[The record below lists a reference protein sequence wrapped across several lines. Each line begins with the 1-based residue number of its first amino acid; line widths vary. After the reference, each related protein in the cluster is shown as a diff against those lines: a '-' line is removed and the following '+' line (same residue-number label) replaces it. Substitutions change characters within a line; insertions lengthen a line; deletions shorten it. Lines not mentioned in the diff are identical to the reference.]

1 MRDDPKDAAS
11 APHDHSLDP
20 SDWPSFRTAAHR
32 AVDFGLDH
40 LQNRRDQPVWRP
52 MPPEVR
58 ARWAAPLPLGPAP
71 LNDVLDDLAQN
82 LLPYGMG
89 NTHPRFFGWY
99 MGGGNPTGAIADFL
113 AAIEAS
119 NLGGGDTAA
128 AAMDTQV
135 CRWLVSA
142 MGFPDA
148 ASATL
153 VSGGS
158 VANMIGLTVARNA
171 MAGVDVRRDGI
182 TDLPQPL
189 VFYAS
194 TEAHSANQKAI
205 EALGLGSRALRL
217 VPTDADFRM
226 DLAALSAAVTEDRA
240 AGRKP
245 ACVIGTAG
253 TTSTGSIDAL
263 NALAD
268 FCAAQG
274 LWFHVDG
281 AIGAMLRLSHTHGN
295 LVAGMDRADSL
306 ALDLHKWFQAP
317 FACGAA
323 ILRDGQRHFE
333 TFNLHGAYLQEM
345 PRGLASG
352 PFLAD
357 YGLDLSRS
365 LMALKVWMMLREK
378 GVAPFGALCDHQIGL
393 AQRLT
398 QAIHRSQDL
407 ELVAPTV
414 LNIVCFRHR
423 GRPGMTE
430 DQRKDFNIELM
441 LRIQESGVA
450 VPTDTTIAGHHS
462 LRAAIV
468 NHRCQPQ
475 DIDLFVAALHQTG
488 AELLTA
494 A

>member
-1 MRDDPKDAAS
+1 MPRDPGHPDELS
-11 APHDHSLDP
+11 ADHSLDP
-20 SDWPSFRTAAHR
+20 SDWPSFRVAAHR
-32 AVDFGLDH
+32 AVDLGLDN
-40 LQNRRDQPVWRP
+40 LQTRRDLPVWRP

-71 LNDVLDDLAQN
+71 LDRVLDDLAQN
-82 LLPYGMG
+82 LLPFGMG

-99 MGGGNPTGAIADFL
+99 MGGSNPTGAVADFL

-128 AAMDTQV
+128 AAMDAQV

-142 MGFPDA
+142 MGFPDT

-158 VANMIGLTVARNA
+158 MANMIGLTVARNA

-182 TDLPQPL
+182 TDLPHPL

-194 TEAHSANQKAI
+194 SEAHSANQKAI

-217 VPTDADFRM
+217 VPTDADFRI
-226 DLAALSAAVTEDRA
+226 DLAALSAAVTEDRT

-253 TTSTGSIDAL
+253 TTSTGSIDDL
-263 NALAD
+263 TALAD

-281 AIGAMLRLSHTHGN
+281 AIGAMLRLSQTYGD
-295 LVAGMDRADSL
+295 LVAGLDRADSL

-317 FACGAA
+317 LACGAA
-323 ILRDGQRHFE
+323 ILRDGQRHFD
-333 TFNLHGAYLQEM
+333 TFNLHGAYLQKM
-345 PRGLASG
+345 PRGVASG
-352 PFLAD
+352 PHLGD

-365 LMALKVWMMLREK
+365 LMALKVWLMLREK
-378 GVAPFGALCDHQIGL
+378 GVAPFGQLCDHQIRL
-393 AQRLT
+393 AGRLT
-398 QAIHRSQDL
+398 SAIERSHDL
-407 ELVAPTV
+407 ELMAPTV

-423 GRPGMTE
+423 GRPGMTA

-441 LRIQESGVA
+441 LRIQESGLA
-450 VPTDTTIAGHHS
+450 VPTDTTIAGRHA

-468 NHRCQPQ
+468 NHRARAE
-475 DIDLFVAALHQTG
+475 DIDLLVAALHQTG
-488 AELLTA
+488 AELLTFL
-494 A
+494 